1 MNELEKFKENA
12 IKRGLCEEYQERWNK
27 IATKRQAIDMISTCQ
42 GSQYFISAKYLG
54 IAPTNEFILNEYG
67 RYLNG
72 YYTSTVQ
79 TSMNYSSQWYIE
91 YDGVFIP
98 ESLFTYFLD
107 CNITINVIEHRAYHF
122 VFAGKSNVNLRICDG
137 AIVYIDVYGENVRI
151 SGNKEVARIRQKDYN
166 LK

>member
-1 MNELEKFKENA
+1 MNELEKFKETA
-12 IKRGLCEEYQERWNK
+12 IERGLCDEYKERWDK

-42 GSQYFISAKYLG
+42 GSQYFISAKHLG
-54 IAPTNEFILNEYG
+54 IAPSNEYILNEYG

-91 YDGVFIP
+91 FDGTLIP
-98 ESLFTYFLD
+98 ETLFTYCLD
-107 CNITINVIEHRAYHF
+107 CDMTINIIDERAYHF
-122 VFAGKSNVNLRICDG
+122 TFAGKSNINLRICSG
-137 AIVYIDVYGENVRI
+137 AIVYIDTYGEDVNI
-151 SGNKEVARIRQKDYN
+151 SGNKELVKIRKKDYN